1 MYGGDGR
8 LRRNRSFGVFG
19 ETKRSPNAIAMLP
32 SETEKCFPYS
42 ILSKAQQQQQQQRM
56 GVRVEAGVKPAL
68 TGGMLSSSSS
78 GSPSYE
84 VPLVNGA
91 TGAAGAFYSNAM
103 VTDVGICFSM
113 SNVNLNGEYH
123 GPVNHHLVPPVPP
136 VAKVQPLVP
145 LAPPPPPPPATN
157 RSPGTF
163 HERRKSYED
172 PGPGTALMLARR
184 RTAAFVPVSAGAV
197 FKPIV
202 HLPQPAPPPHA
213 ATAPPVLPKLQTAI
227 EPNVVAPLTSVQ
239 HTALVQ
245 PQPALGGSSYHHAS
259 FPAPVLLNHGRHPLP
274 TVHYPLPRSHR
285 SMLPASVGAA
295 PHYGPNSGRSPSC
308 DALSRVATVGTVA
321 AAAAAPGA
329 GVGVGA
335 GVVAASPLMCAGVT
349 SSRASP
355 PYNYK
360 QSTGGSSAKGVATY
374 EPYPPPPLALAS
386 LQRSSAAAGA
396 AHHHHQL
403 QPVTVAAQPTQPSLA
418 YFALPAGAT
427 GAAPSIDPF
436 EYYRLTV
443 DSAAGDST
451 VIPGGGAAKC
461 TNAIADD
468 PGLPPVRYSS
478 GGSVRKLVLKC
489 CYDELRHLP
498 AVTALGTG
506 HVRSP
511 AQQITVPDGASSTAS
526 PVARSTPGD
535 ARRASSTS
543 SSTSSSASSAEY
555 GHPHHPAMVVTSR
568 SCPASPN
575 DPALA
580 LVAKSDEPVLS
591 TCSSPMISLVQ
602 EQQQQQQRS
611 DEAPMEVCSDDV
623 GGSVEQDKTTIDKTL
638 DDEPKDFSM
647 KPLHGKADRAS
658 VRAQGLDLDRNRREL
673 KTAPKKK
680 WIRHYMEDEPLV
692 NGHSTAPPL
701 VVISSNGGGSL
712 MGGAVLQKH
721 GSVNHVTTAVA
732 TTSIASTTA
741 SPMTIDLSTKH
752 QPTMVPFH
760 HHHTVVAAHPSV
772 APSTTPPSS
781 ALSSSSSTSSS
792 SSSSTLTV
800 SPVDV
805 DSQSSLSLSNGGSIP
820 VNGYVT
826 AHSSSNS
833 SSNSSS
839 ISSASSNNSANI
851 NSAGNL
857 SSLAGTLSPLTATT
871 GGAVVTNGVPSSG
884 ALQIGLNGVAVA
896 VAAAASSVPGSGQ
909 HHHAGLHHLPLEL
922 QQQVAAGLS
931 AHGSQTAGAALFA
944 NIPARRRTT
953 SSNSNGVGTRE
964 VHNKLEKNRRAHLKE
979 CFEQLKKQLSLQP
992 DEKKIS
998 NLSILHA
1005 AIRHIQVLKRKE
1017 REFEHEMERLAKEK
1031 IAAQNRIL
1039 LLKREITQMGD
1050 VDVSRLAPDTDMTPN
1065 PTTNGAGAGGVVA
1078 GGLNL
1083 VGATVQSDR
1092 DQSSETVLV
1101 PGRNGIRYSSSSSLS
1116 SIATNA
1122 SISTLPHQTTISPVL
1137 SISSPTRGSPALNR
1151 NSTSPPSS
1159 SSSSSLS
1166 SAASS
1171 LSVSSVSAGSLMVPL
1186 SLTTKGGN
1194 VLEAHNITSTAPSTL
1209 KFSSGPLNGLNL
1221 SNSATALT
1229 VNGATVMN
1237 GTTGSTTTAQLPVIV
1252 GANGTANIVGITHSQ
1267 LLATTAAGVNG
1278 STSIQTIPLNLNVT
1292 STTNVCNGMNGSG
1305 ALPTAAIISSAAG
1318 LHLAPSSAQALQL
1331 TTASSA
1337 SNSSSNGTSNSIGT
1351 TAGIT
1356 VSSGNSI
1363 NGAFATTGGKTSAS
1377 VYSTMPGVSV
1387 GNLMGLTG
1395 KELINGTIN
1404 GKNGTVRT
1412 DTSKLEIIAT
1422 QSPTNN
1428 ATVVATNG
1436 TTGALDPP
1444 GTKVITYALTSVDK
1458 DSKMGVV
1465 YSPIQL
1471 LTQQGLRVIQ
1481 QSQNG
1486 LATIELS
1493 APSNVGN
1500 RLQLHLTH

>member
-1 MYGGDGR
+1 MYGDGR

-19 ETKRSPNAIAMLP
+19 ETKRTTNACAMLP
-32 SETEKCFPYS
+32 SETSEKCFPYS
-42 ILSKAQQQQQQQRM
+42 ILSKAQQQQQQQHQQRM
-56 GVRVEAGVKPAL
+56 GVRVGETGPMKPAL
-68 TGGMLSSSSS
+68 AGGMLSSGSSS
-78 GSPSYE
+78 TTSYE

-91 TGAAGAFYSNAM
+91 TAAAVAAAGPGAFYSNAM

-113 SNVNLNGEYH
+113 SNVNLNGTEYH
-123 GPVNHHLVPPVPP
+123 TPATLVPPTVAS
-136 VAKVQPLVP
+136 VAKAQPLIP
-145 LAPPPPPPPATN
+145 LAPPLSVAPSR
-157 RSPGTF
+157 RSPER
-163 HERRKSYED
+163 HHRRKSYED
-172 PGPGTALMLARR
+172 PGPGTALMLSRR
-184 RTAAFVPVSAGAV
+184 RAAAFVPVSAGAV

-202 HLPQPAPPPHA
+202 HLPQPAPPPP
-213 ATAPPVLPKLQTAI
+213 APPILPKLHTAI
-227 EPNVVAPLTSVQ
+227 EPNVVALASAQ
-239 HTALVQ
+239 NQQLLHQQ
-245 PQPALGGSSYHHAS
+245 PVASSYHHAS
-259 FPAPVLLNHGRHPLP
+259 YPTSALLNHGRTQHHHPLP
-274 TVHYPLPRSHR
+274 PVHYPLPRPHR
-285 SMLPASVGAA
+285 SMLPVSVA
-295 PHYGPNSGRSPSC
+295 PHYGGHHARSPSC
-308 DALSRVATVGTVA
+308 DALPRVPAVGVATGGG
-321 AAAAAPGA
+321 GA
-329 GVGVGA
+329 GV
-335 GVVAASPLMCAGVT
+335 SPLICAGAT
-349 SSRASP
+349 SSSSSSSRSP
-355 PYNYK
+355 PPYCYK
-360 QSTGGSSAKGVATY
+360 QSNGGSSTKAAANY
-374 EPYPPPPLALAS
+374 EPYPPPPLVLAS
-386 LQRSSAAAGA
+386 LQRSSTA
-396 AHHHHQL
+396 AHQNQL
-403 QPVTVAAQPTQPSLA
+403 QPVAVPVTAQPAQPSLT
-418 YFALPAGAT
+418 YFPLPSGTGT
-427 GAAPSIDPF
+427 GAAIAGQPNGAAIDAF

-443 DSAAGDST
+443 DAATSDA
-451 VIPGGGAAKC
+451 VMPAAKC
-461 TNAIADD
+461 TKTITDGLD
-468 PGLPPVRYSS
+468 PGLPPVRYN
-478 GGSVRKLVLKC
+478 GGVRKLVLKC
-489 CYDELRHLP
+489 CYDEVRHLP
-498 AVTALGTG
+498 TVTALGCHGPPQHPVAADGGTPSTG
-506 HVRSP
+506 
-511 AQQITVPDGASSTAS
+511 ISTTS

-543 SSTSSSASSAEY
+543 STSSSSSGEY
-555 GHPHHPAMVVTSR
+555 GHPAMVVSR

-575 DPALA
+575 APTLA
-580 LVAKSDEPVLS
+580 LVTKPDEVTLS
-591 TCSSPMISLVQ
+591 TCSSPMINIVQ
-602 EQQQQQQRS
+602 EQQQQRN
-611 DEAPMEVCSDDV
+611 DEAPMEVCNDDNF
-623 GGSVEQDKTTIDKTL
+623 GDPVEKGEAAMDKMA

-647 KPLHGKADRAS
+647 KPLHAKTGRAS
-658 VRAQGLDLDRNRREL
+658 VRAQVLELDRNRREL

-721 GSVNHVTTAVA
+721 GSVNHVSTVA
-732 TTSIASTTA
+732 TTSIASTTS

-752 QPTMVPFH
+752 QPNMVSFH
-760 HHHTVVAAHPSV
+760 HHHTVAHPSV

-805 DSQSSLSLSNGGSIP
+805 DSQSSLSLSNSGSIP
-820 VNGYVT
+820 NGYVT
-826 AHSSSNS
+826 THSNNNSSSSNS
-833 SSNSSS
+833 SSNS
-839 ISSASSNNSANI
+839 NSANI
-851 NSAGNL
+851 NNAGNL
-857 SSLAGTLSPLTATT
+857 SSLVGTLSPLTATT
-871 GGAVVTNGVPSSG
+871 GTVVTNGVPATAG
-884 ALQIGLNGVAVA
+884 ALPMGLNGVAVA
-896 VAAAASSVPGSGQ
+896 VATASSVSGSNNTVPG
-909 HHHAGLHHLPLEL
+909 HHHPGLHHLPIEL

-1050 VDVSRLAPDTDMTPN
+1050 VDVSRLAPDTDMIPN
-1065 PTTNGAGAGGVVA
+1065 PTTNGGSAGVVA
-1078 GGLNL
+1078 SGLNL
-1083 VGATVQSDR
+1083 VGTTVQSDR

-1171 LSVSSVSAGSLMVPL
+1171 LSVSSVSAASLMVPL

-1194 VLEAHNITSTAPSTL
+1194 VLEAHNISSTAPSTL
-1209 KFSSGPLNGLNL
+1209 KFSTGPLNGLNL
-1221 SNSATALT
+1221 SNSTTALT

-1252 GANGTANIVGITHSQ
+1252 GANGTPNIVGITHSQ

-1278 STSIQTIPLNLNVT
+1278 STAIQTIPLNLNVT
-1292 STTNVCNGMNGSG
+1292 STTNVCNGINGSG
-1305 ALPTAAIISSAAG
+1305 GLPAAAIISSATG
-1318 LHLAPSSAQALQL
+1318 LHLASSSAQALQL
-1331 TTASSA
+1331 TTTSGAN
-1337 SNSSSNGTSNSIGT
+1337 NSSSNGTSNSIGT
-1351 TAGIT
+1351 TGGIT

-1363 NGAFATTGGKTSAS
+1363 NGTFATASAKNSAS

-1387 GNLMGLTG
+1387 GNLMGMTG

-1428 ATVVATNG
+1428 ATVVAANG

>member
-1 MYGGDGR
+1 
-8 LRRNRSFGVFG
+8 
-19 ETKRSPNAIAMLP
+19 
-32 SETEKCFPYS
+32 
-42 ILSKAQQQQQQQRM
+42 
-56 GVRVEAGVKPAL
+56 
-68 TGGMLSSSSS
+68 MLSGLDTLLEAAKFLEQQEQQHHHHPHHHHHH
-78 GSPSYE
+78 GSHHQPQ
-84 VPLVNGA
+84 
-91 TGAAGAFYSNAM
+91 
-103 VTDVGICFSM
+103 
-113 SNVNLNGEYH
+113 H
-123 GPVNHHLVPPVPP
+123 QHHHLVQQGHTN
-136 VAKVQPLVP
+136 VQQQSASVSRSHRT
-145 LAPPPPPPPATN
+145 PPPLHQRHAN
-157 RSPGTF
+157 GT
-163 HERRKSYED
+163 
-172 PGPGTALMLARR
+172 
-184 RTAAFVPVSAGAV
+184 
-197 FKPIV
+197 
-202 HLPQPAPPPHA
+202 
-213 ATAPPVLPKLQTAI
+213 ATAPSSTTTATI
-227 EPNVVAPLTSVQ
+227 V
-239 HTALVQ
+239 
-245 PQPALGGSSYHHAS
+245 
-259 FPAPVLLNHGRHPLP
+259 P
-274 TVHYPLPRSHR
+274 TVY
-285 SMLPASVGAA
+285 AA
-295 PHYGPNSGRSPSC
+295 
-308 DALSRVATVGTVA
+308 TA
-321 AAAAAPGA
+321 AAAAAGTVTSATPTSATTISFVPVGGP
-329 GVGVGA
+329 GVGNGHDGGFSTPPLTVPSGTA
-335 GVVAASPLMCAGVT
+335 NLNGGVAS
-349 SSRASP
+349 
-355 PYNYK
+355 N
-360 QSTGGSSAKGVATY
+360 GSSTISTTKVLLNGLGVNGT
-374 EPYPPPPLALAS
+374 S
-386 LQRSSAAAGA
+386 GTGTAAAGRLLSPTLVGLPA
-396 AHHHHQL
+396 AGNGALFHL
-403 QPVTVAAQPTQPSLA
+403 TPASVAAATTTTIVPRQQPSA
-418 YFALPAGAT
+418 SISTTTTSPALLNPLTGSASRKRTLSNASSSSNAGAAT
-427 GAAPSIDPF
+427 TTA
-436 EYYRLTV
+436 TV
-443 DSAAGDST
+443 
-451 VIPGGGAAKC
+451 
-461 TNAIADD
+461 
-468 PGLPPVRYSS
+468 
-478 GGSVRKLVLKC
+478 LVSNG
-489 CYDELRHLP
+489 
-498 AVTALGTG
+498 TAY
-506 HVRSP
+506 V
-511 AQQITVPDGASSTAS
+511 
-526 PVARSTPGD
+526 
-535 ARRASSTS
+535 
-543 SSTSSSASSAEY
+543 
-555 GHPHHPAMVVTSR
+555 
-568 SCPASPN
+568 
-575 DPALA
+575 
-580 LVAKSDEPVLS
+580 K
-591 TCSSPMISLVQ
+591 
-602 EQQQQQQRS
+602 
-611 DEAPMEVCSDDV
+611 
-623 GGSVEQDKTTIDKTL
+623 
-638 DDEPKDFSM
+638 
-647 KPLHGKADRAS
+647 
-658 VRAQGLDLDRNRREL
+658 
-673 KTAPKKK
+673 
-680 WIRHYMEDEPLV
+680 DEPLV

-721 GSVNHVTTAVA
+721 GSVNHVSTVA
-732 TTSIASTTA
+732 STSIASTTS

-752 QPTMVPFH
+752 QPNMVPFH
-760 HHHTVVAAHPSV
+760 HHHTVTHPLV

-820 VNGYVT
+820 NGYVT
-826 AHSSSNS
+826 AHSNNNSSS
-833 SSNSSS
+833 SSNSNSNSS
-839 ISSASSNNSANI
+839 ISANI

-857 SSLAGTLSPLTATT
+857 SSLAGTLSPLTTTT
-871 GGAVVTNGVPSSG
+871 GTVVTNGVPSTG
-884 ALQIGLNGVAVA
+884 ALPIGLNGVAVT
-896 VAAAASSVPGSGQ
+896 VAAASSVPGSNNTAPG
-909 HHHAGLHHLPLEL
+909 HHHTGLHHLPLEL

-931 AHGSQTAGAALFA
+931 AQGSQTAGAALFA

-1065 PTTNGAGAGGVVA
+1065 PTTNGGSAGVVA
-1078 GGLNL
+1078 SGLNL
-1083 VGATVQSDR
+1083 VGTTVQSDR

-1101 PGRNGIRYSSSSSLS
+1101 SGRNGIRYSSSSSLS

-1137 SISSPTRGSPALNR
+1137 SISSPSRGSPALNR

-1166 SAASS
+1166 SVASS
-1171 LSVSSVSAGSLMVPL
+1171 LSVSSVSAASLMVPL

-1194 VLEAHNITSTAPSTL
+1194 VLEAHNISSTAPSTL
-1209 KFSSGPLNGLNL
+1209 KFSTGPLNGLNL

-1278 STSIQTIPLNLNVT
+1278 STAIQTIPLNLNVT
-1292 STTNVCNGMNGSG
+1292 STTNVCNGMNGSAG
-1305 ALPTAAIISSAAG
+1305 LPTAAIISSAAG

-1337 SNSSSNGTSNSIGT
+1337 NSSSSSSTSNSIGT

-1363 NGAFATTGGKTSAS
+1363 NGAFATAGGKTNAS
-1377 VYSTMPGVSV
+1377 VYSAMPGVSV
-1387 GNLMGLTG
+1387 GNLMGMTG

-1428 ATVVATNG
+1428 ATVVAANG

-1481 QSQNG
+1481 QSPNG

>member
-1 MYGGDGR
+1 
-8 LRRNRSFGVFG
+8 
-19 ETKRSPNAIAMLP
+19 
-32 SETEKCFPYS
+32 
-42 ILSKAQQQQQQQRM
+42 
-56 GVRVEAGVKPAL
+56 
-68 TGGMLSSSSS
+68 
-78 GSPSYE
+78 
-84 VPLVNGA
+84 
-91 TGAAGAFYSNAM
+91 
-103 VTDVGICFSM
+103 
-113 SNVNLNGEYH
+113 
-123 GPVNHHLVPPVPP
+123 
-136 VAKVQPLVP
+136 
-145 LAPPPPPPPATN
+145 
-157 RSPGTF
+157 
-163 HERRKSYED
+163 
-172 PGPGTALMLARR
+172 
-184 RTAAFVPVSAGAV
+184 
-197 FKPIV
+197 
-202 HLPQPAPPPHA
+202 
-213 ATAPPVLPKLQTAI
+213 
-227 EPNVVAPLTSVQ
+227 
-239 HTALVQ
+239 
-245 PQPALGGSSYHHAS
+245 
-259 FPAPVLLNHGRHPLP
+259 
-274 TVHYPLPRSHR
+274 
-285 SMLPASVGAA
+285 
-295 PHYGPNSGRSPSC
+295 
-308 DALSRVATVGTVA
+308 
-321 AAAAAPGA
+321 
-329 GVGVGA
+329 
-335 GVVAASPLMCAGVT
+335 
-349 SSRASP
+349 
-355 PYNYK
+355 
-360 QSTGGSSAKGVATY
+360 
-374 EPYPPPPLALAS
+374 
-386 LQRSSAAAGA
+386 
-396 AHHHHQL
+396 
-403 QPVTVAAQPTQPSLA
+403 
-418 YFALPAGAT
+418 
-427 GAAPSIDPF
+427 
-436 EYYRLTV
+436 
-443 DSAAGDST
+443 
-451 VIPGGGAAKC
+451 
-461 TNAIADD
+461 
-468 PGLPPVRYSS
+468 
-478 GGSVRKLVLKC
+478 
-489 CYDELRHLP
+489 
-498 AVTALGTG
+498 
-506 HVRSP
+506 
-511 AQQITVPDGASSTAS
+511 
-526 PVARSTPGD
+526 
-535 ARRASSTS
+535 
-543 SSTSSSASSAEY
+543 
-555 GHPHHPAMVVTSR
+555 
-568 SCPASPN
+568 
-575 DPALA
+575 
-580 LVAKSDEPVLS
+580 
-591 TCSSPMISLVQ
+591 
-602 EQQQQQQRS
+602 
-611 DEAPMEVCSDDV
+611 
-623 GGSVEQDKTTIDKTL
+623 
-638 DDEPKDFSM
+638 
-647 KPLHGKADRAS
+647 
-658 VRAQGLDLDRNRREL
+658 
-673 KTAPKKK
+673 
-680 WIRHYMEDEPLV
+680 
-692 NGHSTAPPL
+692 
-701 VVISSNGGGSL
+701 

-721 GSVNHVTTAVA
+721 GSVNHVTPVA
-732 TTSIASTTA
+732 TTSITSTTS

-752 QPTMVPFH
+752 QPNMVPFH
-760 HHHTVVAAHPSV
+760 HHHTVVTHQSV

-781 ALSSSSSTSSS
+781 ALSSSSSTSSP

-820 VNGYVT
+820 NGYVT
-826 AHSSSNS
+826 AHTS

-839 ISSASSNNSANI
+839 ISSSSSSNSSNSSNNSANI
-851 NSAGNL
+851 NGAGNL
-857 SSLAGTLSPLTATT
+857 SSLTAGTLSPLTATS
-871 GGAVVTNGVPSSG
+871 GGTIVTTNGVPSTG
-884 ALQIGLNGVAVA
+884 AGLPIGLNGVAVA
-896 VAAAASSVPGSGQ
+896 VATAASSVAGSGNTVL
-909 HHHAGLHHLPLEL
+909 AGHPHTALHHLPLEL

-1050 VDVSRLAPDTDMTPN
+1050 VDVSRLAPDTEMTAN
-1065 PTTNGAGAGGVVA
+1065 QPTTNGASAGVA
-1078 GGLNL
+1078 ASGLNL
-1083 VGATVQSDR
+1083 VGATVQSSDR
-1092 DQSSETVLV
+1092 DQASETVLV

-1171 LSVSSVSAGSLMVPL
+1171 LSVSSVSGASLMVPL
-1186 SLTTKGGN
+1186 SLTTKGGS
-1194 VLEAHNITSTAPSTL
+1194 VLEAHNISSTAPSTL
-1209 KFSSGPLNGLNL
+1209 KFSTGPLNGLNL

-1229 VNGATVMN
+1229 VNGATVIN

-1252 GANGTANIVGITHSQ
+1252 GANGTANIITHSQ

-1292 STTNVCNGMNGSG
+1292 STTNVCNGMNGTG
-1305 ALPTAAIISSAAG
+1305 GLPTAAIISSAGG

-1331 TTASSA
+1331 TTVSSA
-1337 SNSSSNGTSNSIGT
+1337 TSSSNSSNGTSNSIGT

-1356 VSSGNSI
+1356 VSSGSSI
-1363 NGAFATTGGKTSAS
+1363 NGAFATAGGKTGAS

-1387 GNLMGLTG
+1387 GNLMGMTG

-1428 ATVVATNG
+1428 ATVVAANG

>member
-1 MYGGDGR
+1 
-8 LRRNRSFGVFG
+8 
-19 ETKRSPNAIAMLP
+19 
-32 SETEKCFPYS
+32 
-42 ILSKAQQQQQQQRM
+42 
-56 GVRVEAGVKPAL
+56 
-68 TGGMLSSSSS
+68 
-78 GSPSYE
+78 
-84 VPLVNGA
+84 
-91 TGAAGAFYSNAM
+91 
-103 VTDVGICFSM
+103 
-113 SNVNLNGEYH
+113 
-123 GPVNHHLVPPVPP
+123 
-136 VAKVQPLVP
+136 
-145 LAPPPPPPPATN
+145 
-157 RSPGTF
+157 
-163 HERRKSYED
+163 
-172 PGPGTALMLARR
+172 
-184 RTAAFVPVSAGAV
+184 
-197 FKPIV
+197 
-202 HLPQPAPPPHA
+202 
-213 ATAPPVLPKLQTAI
+213 
-227 EPNVVAPLTSVQ
+227 
-239 HTALVQ
+239 
-245 PQPALGGSSYHHAS
+245 
-259 FPAPVLLNHGRHPLP
+259 
-274 TVHYPLPRSHR
+274 
-285 SMLPASVGAA
+285 
-295 PHYGPNSGRSPSC
+295 
-308 DALSRVATVGTVA
+308 
-321 AAAAAPGA
+321 
-329 GVGVGA
+329 
-335 GVVAASPLMCAGVT
+335 
-349 SSRASP
+349 
-355 PYNYK
+355 
-360 QSTGGSSAKGVATY
+360 
-374 EPYPPPPLALAS
+374 
-386 LQRSSAAAGA
+386 
-396 AHHHHQL
+396 
-403 QPVTVAAQPTQPSLA
+403 
-418 YFALPAGAT
+418 
-427 GAAPSIDPF
+427 
-436 EYYRLTV
+436 
-443 DSAAGDST
+443 
-451 VIPGGGAAKC
+451 
-461 TNAIADD
+461 
-468 PGLPPVRYSS
+468 
-478 GGSVRKLVLKC
+478 
-489 CYDELRHLP
+489 
-498 AVTALGTG
+498 
-506 HVRSP
+506 
-511 AQQITVPDGASSTAS
+511 
-526 PVARSTPGD
+526 
-535 ARRASSTS
+535 
-543 SSTSSSASSAEY
+543 
-555 GHPHHPAMVVTSR
+555 
-568 SCPASPN
+568 
-575 DPALA
+575 
-580 LVAKSDEPVLS
+580 
-591 TCSSPMISLVQ
+591 
-602 EQQQQQQRS
+602 
-611 DEAPMEVCSDDV
+611 
-623 GGSVEQDKTTIDKTL
+623 
-638 DDEPKDFSM
+638 
-647 KPLHGKADRAS
+647 
-658 VRAQGLDLDRNRREL
+658 
-673 KTAPKKK
+673 
-680 WIRHYMEDEPLV
+680 
-692 NGHSTAPPL
+692 
-701 VVISSNGGGSL
+701 

-721 GSVNHVTTAVA
+721 GSVNHVTTVA
-732 TTSIASTTA
+732 ATSIASTTS

-752 QPTMVPFH
+752 QPNMVAFH
-760 HHHTVVAAHPSV
+760 HHHTVAHPSV

-820 VNGYVT
+820 NGYVT
-826 AHSSSNS
+826 AHSNNNS
-833 SSNSSS
+833 SSSSS
-839 ISSASSNNSANI
+839 ISSS

-857 SSLAGTLSPLTATT
+857 TSLAGTLSPLTATT
-871 GGAVVTNGVPSSG
+871 GTVVTNGVPSTG
-884 ALQIGLNGVAVA
+884 VLPIGLNGVAVA
-896 VAAAASSVPGSGQ
+896 AASSVSGSNNSTVPG
-909 HHHAGLHHLPLEL
+909 HHHPGLHHLPLEL

-931 AHGSQTAGAALFA
+931 AHGTQTAGAALFA

-1050 VDVSRLAPDTDMTPN
+1050 VDVSRLAPDTDMATN
-1065 PTTNGAGAGGVVA
+1065 PTTNGGSAGVVA
-1078 GGLNL
+1078 SGLNL
-1083 VGATVQSDR
+1083 VGATLQSDR

-1171 LSVSSVSAGSLMVPL
+1171 LSVSSVSAASLMVPL

-1194 VLEAHNITSTAPSTL
+1194 VLEAHNISSTAPSTL
-1209 KFSSGPLNGLNL
+1209 KFSTGPLNGLNL
-1221 SNSATALT
+1221 SNSTTALT

-1237 GTTGSTTTAQLPVIV
+1237 GTPGSTTTAQLPVIV

-1278 STSIQTIPLNLNVT
+1278 TTAIQTIPLNLNVT

-1305 ALPTAAIISSAAG
+1305 GLPTAAIISSAGG
-1318 LHLAPSSAQALQL
+1318 LHIAPSSAPALQL

-1337 SNSSSNGTSNSIGT
+1337 NSSSSNGTSNIIGT
-1351 TAGIT
+1351 TAGIA
-1356 VSSGNSI
+1356 VSSGSNI
-1363 NGAFATTGGKTSAS
+1363 NGVFATAGGKTSAS

-1387 GNLMGLTG
+1387 GNLMGMTG

-1428 ATVVATNG
+1428 ATMVAANG

-1493 APSNVGN
+1493 AQPNVGN

>member
-1 MYGGDGR
+1 
-8 LRRNRSFGVFG
+8 
-19 ETKRSPNAIAMLP
+19 
-32 SETEKCFPYS
+32 
-42 ILSKAQQQQQQQRM
+42 
-56 GVRVEAGVKPAL
+56 
-68 TGGMLSSSSS
+68 
-78 GSPSYE
+78 
-84 VPLVNGA
+84 
-91 TGAAGAFYSNAM
+91 
-103 VTDVGICFSM
+103 
-113 SNVNLNGEYH
+113 
-123 GPVNHHLVPPVPP
+123 
-136 VAKVQPLVP
+136 
-145 LAPPPPPPPATN
+145 
-157 RSPGTF
+157 
-163 HERRKSYED
+163 
-172 PGPGTALMLARR
+172 
-184 RTAAFVPVSAGAV
+184 
-197 FKPIV
+197 
-202 HLPQPAPPPHA
+202 
-213 ATAPPVLPKLQTAI
+213 
-227 EPNVVAPLTSVQ
+227 
-239 HTALVQ
+239 
-245 PQPALGGSSYHHAS
+245 
-259 FPAPVLLNHGRHPLP
+259 
-274 TVHYPLPRSHR
+274 
-285 SMLPASVGAA
+285 
-295 PHYGPNSGRSPSC
+295 
-308 DALSRVATVGTVA
+308 
-321 AAAAAPGA
+321 
-329 GVGVGA
+329 
-335 GVVAASPLMCAGVT
+335 
-349 SSRASP
+349 
-355 PYNYK
+355 
-360 QSTGGSSAKGVATY
+360 
-374 EPYPPPPLALAS
+374 
-386 LQRSSAAAGA
+386 
-396 AHHHHQL
+396 
-403 QPVTVAAQPTQPSLA
+403 
-418 YFALPAGAT
+418 
-427 GAAPSIDPF
+427 
-436 EYYRLTV
+436 
-443 DSAAGDST
+443 
-451 VIPGGGAAKC
+451 
-461 TNAIADD
+461 
-468 PGLPPVRYSS
+468 
-478 GGSVRKLVLKC
+478 
-489 CYDELRHLP
+489 
-498 AVTALGTG
+498 
-506 HVRSP
+506 
-511 AQQITVPDGASSTAS
+511 
-526 PVARSTPGD
+526 
-535 ARRASSTS
+535 
-543 SSTSSSASSAEY
+543 
-555 GHPHHPAMVVTSR
+555 
-568 SCPASPN
+568 
-575 DPALA
+575 
-580 LVAKSDEPVLS
+580 
-591 TCSSPMISLVQ
+591 
-602 EQQQQQQRS
+602 
-611 DEAPMEVCSDDV
+611 
-623 GGSVEQDKTTIDKTL
+623 
-638 DDEPKDFSM
+638 
-647 KPLHGKADRAS
+647 
-658 VRAQGLDLDRNRREL
+658 
-673 KTAPKKK
+673 
-680 WIRHYMEDEPLV
+680 
-692 NGHSTAPPL
+692 
-701 VVISSNGGGSL
+701 

-721 GSVNHVTTAVA
+721 GSVNHVSTVA
-732 TTSIASTTA
+732 TTSIASTTS

-752 QPTMVPFH
+752 QPNMVSFH
-760 HHHTVVAAHPSV
+760 HHHTVAHPSV

-805 DSQSSLSLSNGGSIP
+805 DSQSSLSLSNSGSIP
-820 VNGYVT
+820 NGYVT
-826 AHSSSNS
+826 THSNNNSSSSNS
-833 SSNSSS
+833 SSNS
-839 ISSASSNNSANI
+839 NSANI
-851 NSAGNL
+851 NNAGNL
-857 SSLAGTLSPLTATT
+857 SSLVGTLSPLTATT
-871 GGAVVTNGVPSSG
+871 GTVVTNGVPATAG
-884 ALQIGLNGVAVA
+884 ALPMGLNGVAVA
-896 VAAAASSVPGSGQ
+896 VATASSVSGSNNTVPG
-909 HHHAGLHHLPLEL
+909 HHHPGLHHLPIEL

-1050 VDVSRLAPDTDMTPN
+1050 VDVSRLAPDTDMIPN
-1065 PTTNGAGAGGVVA
+1065 PTTNGGSAGVVA
-1078 GGLNL
+1078 SGLNL
-1083 VGATVQSDR
+1083 VGTTVQSDR

-1171 LSVSSVSAGSLMVPL
+1171 LSVSSVSAASLMVPL

-1194 VLEAHNITSTAPSTL
+1194 VLEAHNISSTAPSTL
-1209 KFSSGPLNGLNL
+1209 KFSTGPLNGLNL
-1221 SNSATALT
+1221 SNSTTALT

-1252 GANGTANIVGITHSQ
+1252 GANGTPNIVGITHSQ

-1278 STSIQTIPLNLNVT
+1278 STAIQTIPLNLNVT
-1292 STTNVCNGMNGSG
+1292 STTNVCNGINGSG
-1305 ALPTAAIISSAAG
+1305 GLPAAAIISSAAG
-1318 LHLAPSSAQALQL
+1318 LHLASSSAQALQL
-1331 TTASSA
+1331 TTTSGAN
-1337 SNSSSNGTSNSIGT
+1337 NSSSNGTSNSIGT
-1351 TAGIT
+1351 TGGIT

-1363 NGAFATTGGKTSAS
+1363 NGTFATASAKNSAS

-1387 GNLMGLTG
+1387 GNLMGMTG

-1428 ATVVATNG
+1428 ATVVAANG